1 MASSGRSRLKHPIPS
16 GKPPN
21 GGGAGACVAATSG
34 SSLIRLTRTLL
45 RVFLLGAREPTLL
58 IALSCYGT
66 TRADYRA
73 LISSALSSFPF
84 FYFFWF
90 GHSEGRGMSTCQSDH
105 SAAKNPEFMAHGY
118 EDGRSS
124 FVR

>member
-1 MASSGRSRLKHPIPS
+1 M
-16 GKPPN
+16 
-21 GGGAGACVAATSG
+21 
-34 SSLIRLTRTLL
+34 
-45 RVFLLGAREPTLL
+45 LGAREPTLL

-124 FVR
+124 FVPRRLGLRWLRPKVVSADLLEEKNMVLAEKIS